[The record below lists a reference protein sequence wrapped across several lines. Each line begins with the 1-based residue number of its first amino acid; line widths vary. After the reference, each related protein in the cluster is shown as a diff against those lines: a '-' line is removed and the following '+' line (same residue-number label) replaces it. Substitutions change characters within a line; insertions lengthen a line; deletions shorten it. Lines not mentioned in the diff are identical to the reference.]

1 MSISNKLFVC
11 KYLLFKSG
19 KQQCQIFFV
28 YYKGCI
34 DLKPMAKRQWMTKC
48 SVWYLSENDIH
59 YLQINILC
67 IESCA
72 ERSGAIQAVTQ
83 FPISIST
90 FWHQLNNQLRIKL
103 NINWIKILFQIRIV
117 KKRMIY
123 IYCISLFKSILTI
136 LSVWNVTKWKG
147 TNIATFSNLQ
157 DWLLTSETNQDFL
170 EVNLAVFR
178 PILNFKSVSCTQIL
192 MLNSPT
198 FKQSRIFLKNSFHRG
213 HYCYGWLID
222 DFDLFLWNLLFSRQT
237 SFFVKKVLNVGSV
250 PFCTL

>member
-1 MSISNKLFVC
+1 
-11 KYLLFKSG
+11 
-19 KQQCQIFFV
+19 
-28 YYKGCI
+28 
-34 DLKPMAKRQWMTKC
+34 
-48 SVWYLSENDIH
+48 
-59 YLQINILC
+59 
-67 IESCA
+67 
-72 ERSGAIQAVTQ
+72 
-83 FPISIST
+83 
-90 FWHQLNNQLRIKL
+90 
-103 NINWIKILFQIRIV
+103 
-117 KKRMIY
+117 MIY

-198 FKQSRIFLKNSFHRG
+198 FKQSRIFLKNSFNWGR
-213 HYCYGWLID
+213 YCYGWLID